1 MIIMNLDLTI
11 QALKKFILGLILI
24 SILLFLPAG
33 TLNYP
38 NAWLFIGLLFVPMFI
53 AGILLMIKS
62 PDLLKRR
69 LNSKE
74 NESEQKLLVI
84 ISGLMFISGFV
95 ISGLNYHY
103 NWSKLP
109 DEIVIIASIIFLLA
123 YLMYAEVLRENQY
136 LARTVTVENN
146 QKVIDTGLYGIVRHP
161 MYTSTI
167 LLFLTIP
174 LILGSIYSFLI
185 FLIYPII
192 IIFRIKNEEKL
203 LEQELTGYRQY
214 KQKVKYKIFPLIY

>member
-1 MIIMNLDLTI
+1 MNLDLTI

-109 DEIVIIASIIFLLA
+109 DEIVIMASIIFLLA

>member
-1 MIIMNLDLTI
+1 MNLDLTI

>member
-1 MIIMNLDLTI
+1 MYMIIMNLDLTI

-185 FLIYPII
+185 SLI
-192 IIFRIKNEEKL
+192 
-203 LEQELTGYRQY
+203 
-214 KQKVKYKIFPLIY
+214 

>member
-109 DEIVIIASIIFLLA
+109 DEIVIMASIIFLLA